1 MVKKFLYTLINTV
14 SLLII
19 VAAVAVLVLVLF
31 TPSGRAPQVLGY
43 TMLRVTTGSMEPTYA
58 IDTLIVVKKEAPSA
72 IQEGDIISFY
82 SSDPA
87 LDGAVNT
94 HRVTAAEAQPDGA
107 ATCTGRRATPTM
119 WRMHTRC
126 TRIICSA
133 R

>member
-58 IDTLIVVKKEAPSA
+58 IDTLIVVKRKRPLR
-72 IQEGDIISFY
+72 F
-82 SSDPA
+82 
-87 LDGAVNT
+87 
-94 HRVTAAEAQPDGA
+94 
-107 ATCTGRRATPTM
+107 RRAILFPSILL
-119 WRMHTRC
+119 TRRW
-126 TRIICSA
+126 TGQ
-133 R
+133 